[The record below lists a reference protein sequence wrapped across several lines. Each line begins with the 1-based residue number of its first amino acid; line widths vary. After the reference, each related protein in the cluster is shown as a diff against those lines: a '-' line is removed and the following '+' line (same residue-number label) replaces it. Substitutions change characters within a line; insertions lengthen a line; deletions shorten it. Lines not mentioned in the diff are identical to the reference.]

1 MLKKL
6 LNLFTSEFNVSKL
19 NKEELSYE
27 EEFPELIIDEKF
39 LIDEYW
45 IINVFTRGLIS
56 VLFLFYK
63 RGEGDV
69 TNDGGS
75 TDGYNP
81 ERDTWNENGY

>member
-39 LIDEYW
+39 LIDEY
-45 IINVFTRGLIS
+45 
-56 VLFLFYK
+56 
-63 RGEGDV
+63 
-69 TNDGGS
+69 
-75 TDGYNP
+75 
-81 ERDTWNENGY
+81 